1 MRRLWT
7 IVRKEFIHIVR
18 DTRTLFLIALLPAGL
33 LLLTG
38 TAMTGEIGNIPMAV
52 ADQSKTDASRRYI
65 EKFWANGYFELVE
78 QADSETALIELIDR
92 DVADVGML
100 IPPDFGRNIATGQP
114 TAVQFYLNDADPSNS
129 VSTQL
134 GVETI
139 SQMALQEIFFS
150 QISQGLGPRR
160 IELPITT
167 HVKGLYNPDALRT
180 NHMVPSLIAV
190 ILQIQALLLT
200 SLAIVREREQG
211 TMEQL
216 IVTPIKPW
224 ELMLGKILPYVLV
237 AFVNMVMII
246 AVGVFWFH
254 IPVTG
259 NIMVLLGLSFIFI
272 IGSLGLGVLI
282 SNISASQMQAMY
294 VAVGVVLVPSIIISG
309 LIIPRLNM
317 PAVAY
322 YAGELLPVTHY
333 LEIIRGV
340 MLKGVGADFL
350 WPAIWPLIVLSV
362 LFFAASVAFFHK
374 RLR

>member
-18 DTRTLFLIALLPAGL
+18 DTRTLALIVLLPAAL
-33 LLLTG
+33 LLLSG
-38 TAMTGEIGNIPMAV
+38 TAMGGETGNIPMAV

-65 EKFWANGYFELVE
+65 EKFWANGYFDVV
-78 QADSETALIELIDR
+78 QYADSEAELLELIDR
-92 DVADVGML
+92 DTAEVGML
-100 IPPDFGRNIATGQP
+100 IPADFGRSIATGKA

-129 VSTQL
+129 VATQL
-134 GVETI
+134 GVEMI
-139 SQMALQEIFFS
+139 SQMALQEMFFS
-150 QISQGLGPRR
+150 QISQALGPRQ
-160 IELPITT
+160 IEIPITT

-180 NHMVPSLIAV
+180 NHMVPSLIAM
-190 ILQIQALLLT
+190 ILQIQAMLLT

-216 IVTPIKPW
+216 IVTPIKAW
-224 ELMLGKILPYVLV
+224 ELMLGKIIPYILV
-237 AFVNMVMII
+237 AFVNTAMII
-246 AVGVFWFH
+246 AVGIFWFD
-254 IPVTG
+254 IPLSG
-259 NIMVLLGLSFIFI
+259 SLLQLLGLSFIFI
-272 IGSLGLGVLI
+272 IGSLGLGVMI

-294 VAVGVVLVPSIIISG
+294 IAVGVVLLPSVIISG

-340 MLKGVGADFL
+340 MLKGVGAGFL
-350 WPAIWPLIVLSV
+350 WSAIWPLIALSV
-362 LFFAASVAFFHK
+362 AFFAASVAFFRK

>member
-38 TAMTGEIGNIPMAV
+38 TAMTGETGNIPMAV
-52 ADQSKTDASRRYI
+52 ADQSRTDASRRYI
-65 EKFWANGYFELVE
+65 EKFGANGYFSLVTY
-78 QADSETALIELIDR
+78 ADDEAELIELIDR
-92 DVADVGML
+92 DVAEAGML
-100 IPPDFGRNIATGQP
+100 IPPDFGSSVATGQP
-114 TAVQFYLNDADPSNS
+114 TAVQFYLNDSDPSSS

-134 GVETI
+134 GVEMI

-160 IELPITT
+160 LEMPITT

-180 NHMVPSLIAV
+180 NHMVPSLIAM
-190 ILQIQALLLT
+190 ILQFQALLLT
-200 SLAIVREREQG
+200 SFAIVREREQG

-224 ELMLGKILPYVLV
+224 ELMLGKIIPYVLV
-237 AFVNMVMII
+237 AFINMVMII
-246 AVGVFWFH
+246 AVGIFWFH

-282 SNISASQMQAMY
+282 SNISGSQMQAMY
-294 VAVGVVLVPSIIISG
+294 IAVGVVLVPSIIISG

-322 YAGELLPVTHY
+322 YVGELLPVTHY

-362 LFFAASVAFFHK
+362 IFFVASVLLFHK

>member
-38 TAMTGEIGNIPMAV
+38 TAMTGEIGNIPLAV
-52 ADQSKTDASRRYI
+52 ADQSQTDISRRYI
-65 EKFWANGYFELVE
+65 DKFWANGYFELAAYAE
-78 QADSETALIELIDR
+78 DEAALIELIDR
-92 DVADVGML
+92 DVAEAGML
-100 IPPDFGRNIATGQP
+100 IPPDFGRDVATGRS

-134 GVETI
+134 GVELI

-160 IELPITT
+160 LELPIVT

-224 ELMLGKILPYVLV
+224 ELMLGKIIPYVLV
-237 AFVNMVMII
+237 AFVNMLMII

-254 IPVTG
+254 IPVSG
-259 NIMVLLGLSFIFI
+259 NILILLGLSFIFI

-282 SNISASQMQAMY
+282 SNISGSQMQAMY
-294 VAVGVVLVPSIIISG
+294 IAVGVVLVPSIIMSG
-309 LIIPRLNM
+309 LILPRLNM
-317 PAVAY
+317 PPVAY
-322 YAGELLPVTHY
+322 YASELLPVTHY
-333 LEIIRGV
+333 LQIIRGV

-362 LFFAASVAFFHK
+362 IFFAASVAFFRK
-374 RLR
+374 RLH